1 MATYK
6 IWCKEPDGQPGS
18 DQANMISAMDWGEVQ
33 GTTINVTDANSLSQ
47 ITNADTLRVFAHGSI
62 DKVGGMTAK
71 ALGTYLYDHGLR
83 QANVV
88 ELVACDTAV
97 NSTFKASFASR
108 LLEHMVTNNR
118 IAITTGTK
126 GAIGSLAPSRD
137 GHDAVTV
144 TDRSGRTTDFI
155 GDAGKKS
162 YSLEAGCFGLKVV
175 ST

>member
-6 IWCKEPDGQPGS
+6 IWCKEPDGPGA
-18 DQANMISAMDWGEVQ
+18 DAGNMISSMDWPEVQ
-33 GTTINVTDANSLSQ
+33 GTVIQFTAANSLG
-47 ITNADTLRVFAHGSI
+47 IINNADTLRIFAHGSI

-71 ALGTYLYDHGLR
+71 QLGTYLYDHGLR
-83 QANVV
+83 YASVV

-97 NSTFKASFASR
+97 NTRFKAAFASR
-108 LLEHMVTNNR
+108 LLEHMAKNG

-126 GAIGSLAPSRD
+126 GAKGSMAPSRD
-137 GHDAVTV
+137 GNDAVTV
-144 TDRSGRTTDFI
+144 TDKKGETEFT

-162 YSLEAGCFGLKVV
+162 YKLQGGCFGFKAV